1 MNNVREDQVVFE
13 VLGCSLK
20 LKEDEK
26 LEGVTPND
34 IVSYVQN
41 EAARLLQQTP
51 GLNQGQVAVLIAMKL
66 AGEKL
71 ALEHEYRDNIRLL
84 HRTAKDAFQYI
95 ENISP
100 TVS

>member
-1 MNNVREDQVVFE
+1 MNNVREEQVVFE

-41 EAARLLQQTP
+41 EAAKVLQQNP
-51 GLNQGQVAVLIAMKL
+51 GLSQGQIAVLIALKL

-100 TVS
+100 SVS

>member
-1 MNNVREDQVVFE
+1 MNNVREDQVVYE

-20 LKEDEK
+20 LKEDER
-26 LEGVTPND
+26 LEGVLPSD

-41 EAARLLQQTP
+41 EAAKILQQTP
-51 GLNQGQVAVLIAMKL
+51 GLNHGQIAVLIAMKL

-84 HRTAKDAFQYI
+84 SRTAEDALQYI
-95 ENISP
+95 EHVSP
-100 TVS
+100 TIS